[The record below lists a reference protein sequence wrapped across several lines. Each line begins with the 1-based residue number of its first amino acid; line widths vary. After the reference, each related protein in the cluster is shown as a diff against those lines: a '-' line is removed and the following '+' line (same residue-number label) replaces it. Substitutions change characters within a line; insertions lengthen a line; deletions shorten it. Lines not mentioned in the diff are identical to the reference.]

1 MTEPIRHAFLSFLF
15 LFLVDIEIF
24 YLNMKGHLHFFFDL
38 FQMFLVWRGVQGKCT
53 CLCEKNSS
61 VSSKETK
68 NLEIESLN

>member
-38 FQMFLVWRGVQGKCT
+38 FQMFLVWRGECRGSVLAYVRGK
-53 CLCEKNSS
+53 K
-61 VSSKETK
+61 K
-68 NLEIESLN
+68 LEIESLN